1 MQEGVLGITELEMTR
16 LNTRNCP
23 GLKGALGVGFLGELS
38 PNLGDLL
45 SGEAGNRT
53 TVKLLPKKKKKKPR
67 WREMGIPLPTGVP
80 GVWNSG
86 GGGQVSRQEE
96 LWGRPEVFFHP
107 RCPPEM
113 SAIVFPSSSCWHDDC
128 PVEISLTFSPPT
140 SFRLGQNFKSVKEKV
155 AWAGSHGLFRALPE

>member
-53 TVKLLPKKKKKKPR
+53 TVKLLPKKKKKS
-67 WREMGIPLPTGVP
+67 L
-80 GVWNSG
+80 G
-86 GGGQVSRQEE
+86 GGRWGSLSQLESQVSGTRGGGAGEQARRIVGEAR
-96 LWGRPEVFFHP
+96 G
-107 RCPPEM
+107 
-113 SAIVFPSSSCWHDDC
+113 VFPSTVPARNVSYCV
-128 PVEISLTFSPPT
+128 P
-140 SFRLGQNFKSVKEKV
+140 
-155 AWAGSHGLFRALPE
+155 LFLLLA